1 MNRLK
6 QPKRDKHSIFIN
18 SQPTSPIHHPLLS
31 PQIIVT
37 KKKKLGRQRKLWR
50 MDRKKEKEGE
60 RKKLKYTSSAPH
72 FPCLF
77 PSFHLSPLAPF
88 PRYLSP
94 LINSSKFLF
103 LLALSLAQIKSI
115 RPLPFLACILL
126 VIVYKHNLTPL
137 FSDEES
143 VAYTF
148 LYVWLL

>member
-1 MNRLK
+1 ME
-6 QPKRDKHSIFIN
+6 
-18 SQPTSPIHHPLLS
+18 
-31 PQIIVT
+31 
-37 KKKKLGRQRKLWR
+37 
-50 MDRKKEKEGE
+50 RKKEKEGE